1 LKECL
6 RGEVYVANL
15 DPVFGSE
22 QGSRRPVVI
31 IQNDI
36 GNKYSPTTIV
46 AAITS
51 QITSKIY
58 PTEVRISAGEAGLD
72 KNSSILL
79 NQIKTIDKRRLENLL
94 GQLNKETIKKV
105 DEANKISLGLISL

>member
-1 LKECL
+1 M

-22 QGSRRPVVI
+22 QGSRWPVVI

-51 QITSKIY
+51 QITQKVY
-58 PTEVRISAGEAGLD
+58 PTEVRINAGEAGLD

-79 NQIKTIDKRRLENLL
+79 NQIKTIDKRRLESLL
-94 GQLNKETIKKV
+94 GKLKNETMKKV
-105 DEANKISLGLISL
+105 DEAIKISLGLINL